1 MTDCVSL
8 FLFFFVSTEDDF
20 AGLLL
25 LDAGLLLLDAEA
37 GDLFV
42 VGETFL
48 TGDDFEGDDVERVPS
63 LPVSRGF

>member
-8 FLFFFVSTEDDF
+8 FLFFFVSTGDDF
-20 AGLLL
+20 AGLL
-25 LDAGLLLLDAEA
+25 LLLLDAEA

-48 TGDDFEGDDVERVPS
+48 TGDDFEGDDVEKVPS

>member
-8 FLFFFVSTEDDF
+8 FLFFFVSDF